1 FSGAGE
7 RHGTILVFHELT
19 RLKQLESARKEFVAN
34 VSHELRTPLS
44 LIKGYVETLLDGAKD
59 NPEVAGKFLQTIDR
73 NAERLRLLIEDLLTI
88 SELESGRVK
97 LNLQTVAL
105 QPLVA
110 KVFSDLQSRA
120 ATKQIKFHNQ
130 LSDLAVLA
138 DTDRLE
144 QVLGN

>member
-1 FSGAGE
+1 
-7 RHGTILVFHELT
+7 
-19 RLKQLESARKEFVAN
+19 
-34 VSHELRTPLS
+34 
-44 LIKGYVETLLDGAKD
+44 
-59 NPEVAGKFLQTIDR
+59 QTIDR

-110 KVFSDLQSRA
+110 KVFGDLQSRA

-130 LSDLAVLA
+130 VSDLAVLA

-144 QVLGN
+144 QVLGNIIQNHGGKVWASSEPGKEATFFFTLPQA